1 MANHEPVPQDVH
13 ALAERLTSDY
23 ERFSPA
29 QQSLARYLVDH
40 LADLPLLSA
49 HEVARASHCS
59 PATVVRFAQALGYS
73 GYPEMQGVVR
83 RAQRPTLP
91 PRPGDRH
98 AGVMAAVEGIEATM
112 TAERLALDD
121 AARRLAAADL
131 APLAAALAG
140 GAVLILAGEGHAR
153 PVLAVLEERLS
164 RGGRRVAVVE
174 SLESPGRAWLDAL
187 APDAAVLAVSLGRE
201 GRVAQ
206 AAISAARAAGVPAV
220 ALVDSGLSPLA
231 RSPLAR
237 VLPAEVRDG
246 APSVVAMV
254 AVAQALAAAVAP
266 ASARGGL
273 TAVGA

>member
-1 MANHEPVPQDVH
+1 MAKCGPVPQDVH
-13 ALAERLTSDY
+13 ALAERLTGDY

-29 QQSLARYLVDH
+29 QQSLARYLVEH

-91 PRPGDRH
+91 PRPDARTPGAPVSAEGFD
-98 AGVMAAVEGIEATM
+98 AVMAAEHH
-112 TAERLALDD
+112 ALDD
-121 AARRLAAADL
+121 VARRLASADL

-140 GAVLILAGEGHAR
+140 AGVVVLAGEGYAR
-153 PVLAVLEERLS
+153 AVMALLEERLS
-164 RGGRRVAVVE
+164 RGGRRVAVVG
-174 SLESPGRAWLDAL
+174 SLEPPERAWLDAL
-187 APDAAVLAVSLGRE
+187 APDTAVLAVSLGRE
-201 GRVAQ
+201 SRVAQ

-237 VLPAEVRDG
+237 VLPAQVREG
-246 APSVVAMV
+246 TPSLVAMI
-254 AVAQALAAAVAP
+254 AVAQVLAAAVAP
-266 ASARGGL
+266 MTSRGGL
-273 TAVGA
+273 TAVSA

>member
-1 MANHEPVPQDVH
+1 MPQDVH
-13 ALAERLTSDY
+13 ALAERLTRDF

-29 QQSLARYLVDH
+29 QQALARYLVEH

-91 PRPGDRH
+91 PRPESR
-98 AGVMAAVEGIEATM
+98 AAASASTEGIEAAIV
-112 TAERLALDD
+112 AERHALDD
-121 AARRLAAADL
+121 AARRLATADL
-131 APLAAALAG
+131 APLASALAG
-140 GAVLILAGEGHAR
+140 GTVLVLAGEGHAR
-153 PVLAVLEERLS
+153 PVLALLEERLA
-164 RGGRRVAVVE
+164 RGGRRVATVG
-174 SLESPGRAWLDAL
+174 SLDSPERAWLDQL

-201 GRVAQ
+201 SRVAQ

-246 APSVVAMV
+246 APSLVAMV

-266 ASARGGL
+266 VRARGGL